1 MREHVIAR
9 RERLK
14 NCAGRARAGGK
25 CGRAGTALE
34 RADSLLQRLAIRIVV
49 ARIHESARV
58 GAFHVALERGG
69 KVNGR

>member
-1 MREHVIAR
+1 MVAW

-14 NCAGRARAGGK
+14 NCAGRASAGGK
-25 CGRAGTALE
+25 RGRAGAALE
-34 RADSLLQRLAIRIVV
+34 HADSLLQSLAIRVIV

-58 GAFHVALERGG
+58 GAFHVALEGGG